1 MLLNSLKRDRFE
13 NSGIGER
20 KGIGKGK
27 FQVGSASGFGGLA
40 EGRKASDQDRRDVR
54 FPANPRGGFPRPS
67 SFPGSRR
74 RSPEKENPQPLVF
87 GCGFPF
93 VIFCRIVGTN
103 AENRARY
110 AEGGV
115 NRTSRPVCLIL

>member
-1 MLLNSLKRDRFE
+1 MIALKILGSVKEKGLERANFR
-13 NSGIGER
+13 SGPHP
-20 KGIGKGK
+20 
-27 FQVGSASGFGGLA
+27 VSAALR